1 LKQERV
7 ASKAKQIQI
16 DSLERKHYFLQVEN
30 PGNPKVVGDLMNQ
43 KDNDIKVLKKKLNIL
58 EVKHVKTPELQDRH
72 EEKEKLYQQ
81 LLER

>member
-16 DSLERKHYFLQVEN
+16 DSLERNIISFREN
-30 PGNPKVVGDLMNQ
+30 KKNPKVVGDLMNQ
-43 KDNDIKVLKKKLNIL
+43 KDNDIKVLKKKINIL